1 MVTCSR
7 CKKNIAIV
15 FLAPGEGESAPG
27 KGYCARCVKE
37 LNIAPIGNILDKLGM
52 SIEQFESM
60 SSAFFDPQ
68 KSDEEFDMDLSAE
81 NFENIQD
88 FMKNIKSDFPFAI
101 PVINFEYANNDGN
114 EFDVYDEEETDENQ
128 SGKDQTSD
136 SSKSVKESEAASKD
150 GAVKN
155 EFGAKASPSGEEKG
169 TRQKKSKQ
177 KKMILEQ
184 YAVNLNNRAKNN
196 QIDRVVGRNEE
207 IERIIQILN
216 RRTKNNP
223 VLLGNP
229 GVGKTAI
236 AEGLALRIVEG
247 GVPERLSEA
256 QVFLLDF
263 TSIVAGTQFRGQF
276 ESRLKNIV
284 SEVSENRNIILVID
298 EVHSIVGAG
307 DTEGAMSAANILKPA
322 LAKGDFQVIGITTL
336 NEYRKHIEK
345 DSALERRFMPVMVDE
360 PTPLETVE
368 IIKGLRPY
376 YEEYHSI
383 IIRDEV
389 IEEAVRLAERYIT
402 DRFFPDKAID
412 IIDEAGSSANISNEV
427 LEKIYKIKRE
437 ISALEKRK
445 EVYNDPSDEMY
456 KELAEVKSRQCSLQ
470 KELDSLLAQRNVVE
484 ITEQDVARV
493 VSMWT
498 KIPVQNISNFEAEK
512 LSNLAS
518 VIKKKIIGQDDAVD
532 AVVQMIRINRAGLS
546 TKRKPASFVFIGPT
560 GVGKTELVKQLAV
573 ALFDSEDA
581 LIRFDMSEFM
591 EKHTLSKL
599 IGAPPGYVGYSE
611 AGQLTEKVRR
621 RPYSIVL
628 LDEIEKAHPDV
639 INVLLQILDDGKL
652 TDGQGRLVNF
662 SNTIVIMTSNA
673 NSDIGSGVCGFAL
686 ESTNTSKH
694 RVDSALKQVF
704 SKELINRIDEIISF
718 DPLSRENIAKIVD
731 IILDE
736 LKKAA
741 AEKKI
746 NVDFTDALRE
756 YISSKGFDPAYG
768 ARPIRKIIKKEVE
781 ALVAQYVI
789 DASADASQILRI
801 DYKDNKV
808 VSYLK

>member
-1 MVTCSR
+1 MITCSR

-15 FLAPGEGESAPG
+15 FLAPAEGETAPG
-27 KGYCARCVKE
+27 RGYCARCVKE
-37 LNIAPIGNILDKLGM
+37 LNIAPIGGILDKLGM
-52 SIEQFESM
+52 SLEQFENM

-68 KSDEEFDMDLSAE
+68 KSDDFADEFSEE

-88 FMKNIKSDFPFAI
+88 IMKNIKSDFPFAI
-101 PVINFEYANNDGN
+101 PVINLEYGAPDKDYPDASFRDDSASDGKITGDSEKSQKN
-114 EFDVYDEEETDENQ
+114 A
-128 SGKDQTSD
+128 SGSNA
-136 SSKSVKESEAASKD
+136 SS
-150 GAVKN
+150 VKN
-155 EFGAKASPSGEEKG
+155 EFASRSVSSSDEKS
-169 TRQKKSKQ
+169 TKQKKSKP

-196 QIDRVVGRNEE
+196 QIDRVVGRNQE

-247 GVPERLSEA
+247 DVPERLAEA
-256 QVFLLDF
+256 QIYLLDF

-284 SEVSENRNIILVID
+284 SEVSENKNIILVID

-360 PTPLETVE
+360 PNVAETVE

-376 YEEYHSI
+376 YEQYHSI
-383 IIRDEV
+383 KISDDV

-412 IIDEAGSSANISNEV
+412 IIDEAGSSANISNEAIDR
-427 LEKIYKIKRE
+427 IYKIKRE
-437 ISALEKRK
+437 ISELEKRK
-445 EVYNDPSDEMY
+445 DDFSDPTDEMY
-456 KELAEVKSRQCSLQ
+456 EQLAAVKSRQCNLQ
-470 KELDSLLAQRNVVE
+470 KELDSLSEKQHIIE
-484 ITEQDVARV
+484 IAAQDVARV

-498 KIPVQNISNFEAEK
+498 KIPVQSISNLEAKK
-512 LSNLAS
+512 LSELAGN
-518 VIKKKIIGQDDAVD
+518 IKKKIIGQDEAVD

-546 TKRKPASFVFIGPT
+546 TKRKPSSFVFTGPT

-573 ALFDSEDA
+573 GLFDSEDA

-621 RPYSIVL
+621 HPYSIVL

-639 INVLLQILDDGKL
+639 TNVLLQILDDGKL

-686 ESTNTSKH
+686 EATDTSKH
-694 RVDSALKQVF
+694 RLDSALKQVF

-718 DPLSRENIAKIVD
+718 NPLSKENICEIVG
-731 IILDE
+731 IMLSE
-736 LKKAA
+736 LKEAA

-746 NVDFTDALRE
+746 NAEFTDGLKK
-756 YISSKGFDPAYG
+756 YIAEKGFDPMYG

-781 ALVAQYVI
+781 ALVAQCVM
-789 DASADASQILRI
+789 DSSAAEGQTLVVDCS
-801 DYKDNKV
+801 DGKV
-808 VSYLK
+808 VSSLV